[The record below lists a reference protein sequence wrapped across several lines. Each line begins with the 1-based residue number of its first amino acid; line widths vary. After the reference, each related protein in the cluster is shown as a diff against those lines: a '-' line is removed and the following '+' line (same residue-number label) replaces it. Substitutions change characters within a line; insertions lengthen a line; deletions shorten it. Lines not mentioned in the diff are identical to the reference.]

1 MKRINCII
9 LTLALLMVVQGIKA
23 ESYTG
28 TLERHG
34 AKMEYSF
41 SGEFKIQEKTDAQ
54 SGGRLPTIFGTTI
67 TGEVKVGSTLNLSC
81 KKLSTS
87 EKWKKVSINIQ
98 GYTTAG
104 KGSKIAHYVG
114 EGGSVTKAFTVPVN
128 GPIDYGPAAELT
140 ELFITFSYQNK
151 DNEVRAELNL
161 KVVKEIGPMEYF
173 KGTYEICAPYEEP
186 DGFVE
191 YTITGRNFRK
201 EYDDSYTAD
210 YYPGEKVTCT
220 CSPEPR
226 RSLPYEAYIS
236 YNEEQ
241 VKKLN
246 GTLEKTFTIHE
257 PDPETGI
264 NDIIIGA
271 SFDGEV
277 MFDPENPLF
286 QFGDGVRIH
295 VNLIKPNQDQPV
307 TNNFK
312 WNEVDEDRCGH
323 CHGQWSDYMIQGFG
337 EPAVTCITNLKKEAP
352 DQNIFEYYF
361 SVPSFYDPKPQDK
374 WYKLLSG
381 EVYDVHYNDVIST
394 RWGGKTTLSYG
405 DEDDALTIDENS
417 VVHLVKRNTDGSDRW
432 NVYMGRIIG
441 KNLKRHGERE
451 PLFETPTMQARPTG
465 TVFVLEADANTSR
478 VYLLSGSMNVASKKT
493 QKKATLNPGQASTIS
508 SDGKIKIQKF
518 DVNAAARKYGITS
531 DELQG
536 VATTTTKRYGVER
549 ALVKYKVTRGNEE
562 GVMAKLF
569 DAYGHME
576 RRELKMS
583 TQKTVQVTQGT
594 TSYTLDTEKK
604 TAQGVKNAELN
615 FMDFTTPIMKKLD
628 LKKKGTGKVLEHDC
642 DIYANSTT
650 EYYVWQGIVLKKVE
664 RKGNT
669 VTTTEAT
676 SIEQPATVDA
686 SLFKVPSGYTLK
698 K

>member
-1 MKRINCII
+1 MKRINGIFLI
-9 LTLALLMVVQGIKA
+9 LVLLMVAQGIKA

-201 EYDDSYTAD
+201 EYDGSYTAD

-312 WNEVDEDRCGH
+312 WNEVDEDRCVH
-323 CHGQWSDYMIQGFG
+323 CHGQGSEYMIQGFG
-337 EPAVTCITNLKKEAP
+337 EPAVTCMTNLKKEAP

-361 SVPSFYDPKPQDK
+361 SVPSLYDPKPQDK

-394 RWGGKTTLSYG
+394 RWGWKTTLSYG
-405 DEDDALTIDENS
+405 DEDEALTIDENS

-478 VYLLSGSMNVASKKT
+478 VYLLSGSMNVASKKS
-493 QKKATLNPGQASTIS
+493 QKKATLKPGQASTIS

-536 VATTTTKRYGVER
+536 VAATTTKRYGVER

-576 RRELKMS
+576 RRELKMN

-594 TSYTLDTEKK
+594 TSYTLNTEKK

>member
-1 MKRINCII
+1 MKRINGIF

-54 SGGRLPTIFGTTI
+54 SGGRLPTIFGTII

-87 EKWKKVSINIQ
+87 EKWKKVSIDIQ
-98 GYTTAG
+98 GYTTTAEG
-104 KGSKIAHYVG
+104 AKIAHYVG

-128 GPIDYGPAAELT
+128 GPIDEGSAAELT

-151 DNEVRAELNL
+151 DNKVSAELHL

-191 YTITGRNFRK
+191 YTITGRNLRK
-201 EYDDSYTAD
+201 EYDGTWTAD

-277 MFDPENPLF
+277 MFDSENPLF
-286 QFGDGVRIH
+286 QFGDGVTIH

-312 WNEVDEDRCGH
+312 WNEVDEDRCVH
-323 CHGQWSDYMIQGFG
+323 CHGQGSEYMIQGFG
-337 EPAVTCITNLKKEAP
+337 EPFVTCMTNLKKEAP

-361 SVPSFYDPKPQDK
+361 SVPSIYDPKPQDK

-394 RWGGKTTLSYG
+394 KFAGKTTLSYG
-405 DEDDALTIDENS
+405 DEDEALTIDEYS

-441 KNLKRHGERE
+441 KNLKRHGEKE

-478 VYLLSGSMNVASKKT
+478 VYLLSGSMNVASKKS
-493 QKKATLNPGQASTIS
+493 QKKATLKPGQASTIS

-536 VATTTTKRYGVER
+536 VAATTTKRYGVER

-576 RRELKMS
+576 RRELKMN

-594 TSYTLDTEKK
+594 TSYTLNTEKK

>member
-1 MKRINCII
+1 MKRINGIF
-9 LTLALLMVVQGIKA
+9 LTLALLMVAQGIKA

-201 EYDDSYTAD
+201 EYDGSYTAD

-246 GTLEKTFTIHE
+246 STLEKTFTIHE

-312 WNEVDEDRCGH
+312 WNEVDEDRCVH
-323 CHGQWSDYMIQGFG
+323 CHGQGSEYMIQGFG
-337 EPAVTCITNLKKEAP
+337 EPAVTCMTNLKKEAP

-361 SVPSFYDPKPQDK
+361 SVPSLYDPKPQDK

-405 DEDDALTIDENS
+405 DEDEALTIDENS

-478 VYLLSGSMNVASKKT
+478 VYLLSGSMNVASKKS
-493 QKKATLNPGQASTIS
+493 QKKATLKPGQASTIS
-508 SDGKIKIQKF
+508 SDGNIKIQKF

-536 VATTTTKRYGVER
+536 VAATTTKRYGVER

-594 TSYTLDTEKK
+594 TSYTLNTEKK

-686 SLFKVPSGYTLK
+686 ALFKVPSGYTLK

>member
-1 MKRINCII
+1 
-9 LTLALLMVVQGIKA
+9 
-23 ESYTG
+23 
-28 TLERHG
+28 
-34 AKMEYSF
+34 
-41 SGEFKIQEKTDAQ
+41 
-54 SGGRLPTIFGTTI
+54 
-67 TGEVKVGSTLNLSC
+67 
-81 KKLSTS
+81 
-87 EKWKKVSINIQ
+87 
-98 GYTTAG
+98 
-104 KGSKIAHYVG
+104 
-114 EGGSVTKAFTVPVN
+114 
-128 GPIDYGPAAELT
+128 
-140 ELFITFSYQNK
+140 
-151 DNEVRAELNL
+151 
-161 KVVKEIGPMEYF
+161 MEYF

-201 EYDDSYTAD
+201 EYDGSYTAD

-246 GTLEKTFTIHE
+246 STLEKTFTIHE

-312 WNEVDEDRCGH
+312 WNEVDEDRCVH
-323 CHGQWSDYMIQGFG
+323 CHGQGSEYMIQGFG
-337 EPAVTCITNLKKEAP
+337 EPAVTCMTNLKKEAP

-361 SVPSFYDPKPQDK
+361 SVPSLYDPKPQDK
-374 WYKLLSG
+374 WYKLFSG

-394 RWGGKTTLSYG
+394 RWGWKTTLSYG
-405 DEDDALTIDENS
+405 DEDEALTIDENS

-441 KNLKRHGERE
+441 KNLKHVDKE
-451 PLFETPTMQARPTG
+451 PVFETPTMQARPTG

-493 QKKATLNPGQASTIS
+493 QKKATLKPGQASTIS
-508 SDGKIKIQKF
+508 SDGNIKIQKF

-536 VATTTTKRYGVER
+536 VAATTTKRYGVER

-576 RRELKMS
+576 RRELKMN
-583 TQKTVQVTQGT
+583 TQKCLR
-594 TSYTLDTEKK
+594 TSRFLSAK
-604 TAQGVKNAELN
+604 T
-615 FMDFTTPIMKKLD
+615 
-628 LKKKGTGKVLEHDC
+628 
-642 DIYANSTT
+642 
-650 EYYVWQGIVLKKVE
+650 
-664 RKGNT
+664 
-669 VTTTEAT
+669 
-676 SIEQPATVDA
+676 
-686 SLFKVPSGYTLK
+686 
-698 K
+698 

>member
-1 MKRINCII
+1 MKRINGII
-9 LTLALLMVVQGIKA
+9 LILALLMVVQGIKA

-201 EYDDSYTAD
+201 EYDGSYTAD

-246 GTLEKTFTIHE
+246 STLEKTFTIHE

-312 WNEVDEDRCGH
+312 WNEVDEDRCVH
-323 CHGQWSDYMIQGFG
+323 CHGQGSEYMIQGFG
-337 EPAVTCITNLKKEAP
+337 EPAVTCMTNLKKEAP

-361 SVPSFYDPKPQDK
+361 SVPSLYDPKPQDK

-394 RWGGKTTLSYG
+394 RWGWKTTLSYG
-405 DEDDALTIDENS
+405 DEDEALTIDENS

-493 QKKATLNPGQASTIS
+493 QKKATLKPGQASTIS
-508 SDGKIKIQKF
+508 SDGNIKIQKF

-536 VATTTTKRYGVER
+536 VAATTTKRYGVER
-549 ALVKYKVTRGNEE
+549 ALVKYKVTTGTAQ
-562 GVMAKLF
+562 GVMAKVY
-569 DAYGHME
+569 DKYGQQE
-576 RRELKMS
+576 RRELKMGNQTTLQL
-583 TQKTVQVTQGT
+583 TQGSNSYSLDTQAKTYTQVT
-594 TSYTLDTEKK
+594 
-604 TAQGVKNAELN
+604 NAELN
-615 FMDFTTPIMKKLD
+615 FLNMNDPVMLKLK
-628 LKKKGTGKVLEHDC
+628 LKKKGTAKVLNREC
-642 DIYANSTT
+642 TVYANTDT
-650 EYYVWQGIVLKKVE
+650 EYYVWKGIVLKKVAHTK
-664 RKGNT
+664 KGT
-669 VTTTEAT
+669 TTTEAT
-676 SIEQPATVDA
+676 SVELPASVDA
-686 SLFKVPSGYTLK
+686 KYFNMPAGYRK

>member
-1 MKRINCII
+1 MKRINGII
-9 LTLALLMVVQGIKA
+9 LILALLMVVQGIKA

-104 KGSKIAHYVG
+104 KRSKIAHYVG

-201 EYDDSYTAD
+201 EYDGSYTAD

-236 YNEEQ
+236 YNEEP

-246 GTLEKTFTIHE
+246 STLEKTFTIHE

-312 WNEVDEDRCGH
+312 WNEVDEDRCVH
-323 CHGQWSDYMIQGFG
+323 CHGQGSEYMIQGFG
-337 EPAVTCITNLKKEAP
+337 EPAVTCMTNLKKEAP

-361 SVPSFYDPKPQDK
+361 SVPSLYDPKPQDK

-394 RWGGKTTLSYG
+394 RWGWKTTLSYG
-405 DEDDALTIDENS
+405 DEDEALTIDENS

-478 VYLLSGSMNVASKKT
+478 VYLLSGSMNVASKKS
-493 QKKATLNPGQASTIS
+493 QKKATLKPGQASTIS

-536 VATTTTKRYGVER
+536 VSATTTKRYGVER

-576 RRELKMS
+576 RRELKMN

-594 TSYTLDTEKK
+594 TSYTLNTEKK

>member
-1 MKRINCII
+1 MKRINGIFLI
-9 LTLALLMVVQGIKA
+9 LVLLMVAQGIKA

-201 EYDDSYTAD
+201 EYDGSYTAD

-312 WNEVDEDRCGH
+312 WNEVDEDRCVH
-323 CHGQWSDYMIQGFG
+323 CHGQGSEYMIQGFG
-337 EPAVTCITNLKKEAP
+337 EPAVTCMTNLKKEAP

-361 SVPSFYDPKPQDK
+361 SVPSLYDPKPQDK

-394 RWGGKTTLSYG
+394 RWGWKTTLSYG
-405 DEDDALTIDENS
+405 DEDEALTIDENS

-478 VYLLSGSMNVASKKT
+478 VYLLSGSMNVASKKS
-493 QKKATLNPGQASTIS
+493 QKKATLKPGQASTIS
-508 SDGKIKIQKF
+508 SDGNIKIQKF

-536 VATTTTKRYGVER
+536 VAATTTKRYGVER

-576 RRELKMS
+576 RRELKMN

-594 TSYTLDTEKK
+594 TSYTLNTEKK

>member
-1 MKRINCII
+1 MKRINGLF
-9 LTLALLMVVQGIKA
+9 LTLVLLMVAQGIKA

-201 EYDDSYTAD
+201 EYDGSYTAD

-312 WNEVDEDRCGH
+312 WNEVDEDRCVH
-323 CHGQWSDYMIQGFG
+323 CHGQGSEYMIQGFG
-337 EPAVTCITNLKKEAP
+337 EPAVTCMTNLKKEAP

-361 SVPSFYDPKPQDK
+361 SVPSLYDPKPQDK

-394 RWGGKTTLSYG
+394 RWGGKTTLSHG
-405 DEDDALTIDENS
+405 DEDEALTIDENS

-441 KNLKRHGERE
+441 KNLKHVDKE
-451 PLFETPTMQARPTG
+451 PVFETPTMQARPTG

-493 QKKATLNPGQASTIS
+493 QKKATLKPGQASTIS
-508 SDGKIKIQKF
+508 SDGNIKIQKF

-536 VATTTTKRYGVER
+536 VAATTTKRYGVER

-562 GVMAKLF
+562 GVLAKLF

-583 TQKTVQVTQGT
+583 NQKTVQVTQGT
-594 TSYTLDTEKK
+594 TSYTLNTEQKI
-604 TAQGVKNAELN
+604 AQGVKNAELN

-686 SLFKVPSGYTLK
+686 ALFKVPSGYSIK
-698 K
+698 N